1 MTFEIKMSEELT
13 TTSDEDGGGEFIEI
27 RNDRDDQQVRGVLI
41 QRDYKTNEM
50 IVEVYDKEGKV
61 IWENG
66 KPTL

>member
-13 TTSDEDGGGEFIEI
+13 TTLNEDGGGEFIEI

-50 IVEVYDKEGKV
+50 IVEVYDKEGNV
-61 IWENG
+61 IWENR
-66 KPTL
+66 KPTQ